1 MSLSINK
8 LHQEINDRE
17 ERKRK
22 VYEQIL
28 KLSYKRIVAENK
40 KNNFC
45 CCTFACP
52 KYVYGLPLYNIT
64 NCIIYIMEDLRS
76 KGFKVEYLGQN
87 LVYIDWK
94 VNPGYTEPKSL
105 TSSSQSNIKYDDFR
119 DVMDIHKNVLYGNTQ
134 PVNNTYKNEMDD
146 LDYLLNNL

>member
-1 MSLSINK
+1 MLSINK

-22 VYEQIL
+22 VYDEIL
-28 KLSYKRIVAENK
+28 KLSYKRIAVENK
-40 KNNFC
+40 KHNNC
-45 CCTFACP
+45 CCVFACP

-76 KGFKVEYLGQN
+76 EGYKVQHLGSN
-87 LVYIDWK
+87 LIYIDWK
-94 VNPGYTEPKSL
+94 VNPENSGTKALGYNN
-105 TSSSQSNIKYDDFR
+105 QSNIKYDDFR
-119 DVMDIHKNVLYGNTQ
+119 DIMDINKNILYGNTQ
-134 PVNNTYKNEMDD
+134 PVNNTYQKEMDD